1 MAEQYEEILSY
12 WFGRVEETIVPS
24 EERSRVWFGD
34 APDIDETIRNAFSGV
49 LNDAAAGLHDQW
61 IDVPR
66 GQLGLVLLYDQFARH
81 IYRGQPQAYQFDDQ
95 ALDIVL
101 DGIANEDDHELS
113 LIERVFY
120 YFPLLHSEQLRYQE
134 AGIRAYEVLTELAF
148 SETHAIYDSFLKFA
162 RHHHMLI
169 SRFGRFPQRNRVLS
183 RDSSK
188 EELDYLESLGLLE

>member
-12 WFGRVEETIVPS
+12 WFGRVEQTIVPS

-34 APDIDETIRNAFSGV
+34 DPDVDDTIRASFSGV
-49 LNDAAAGLHDQW
+49 LNDAIAGLHNQW
-61 IDVPR
+61 VDAPR
-66 GQLGLVLLYDQFARH
+66 GQLALVLLYDQFPRH
-81 IYRGQPQAYQFDDQ
+81 IFRGQAQAYQYDQQ

-101 DGIANEDDHELS
+101 AGIANEDDHELS

-134 AGIRAYEVLTELAF
+134 AAIRAYEVLTELAF
-148 SETHAIYDSFLKFA
+148 NETHAIYDSFLKFA

-169 SRFGRFPQRNRVLS
+169 TRFGRFPQRNHVLS
-183 RDSSK
+183 RESSK